1 MNLMKDLRNTLTG
14 AAILYIVFGLVMLL
28 IPVAVSSFI
37 CYLIASL
44 FLVIGILGVFSYIK
58 NRGLGFGSSIIL
70 IFSILFLALG
80 IFILFNP
87 VSFVSFIP
95 LVVGIMLIIDSI
107 NKFQTT
113 FDLKT
118 RGYKNWWHMLFV
130 SLIIVILGLF
140 LIFNPFKSIELF
152 IRIIGAL
159 LIFDGLSNLFALY
172 SYSKIKR

>member
-1 MNLMKDLRNTLTG
+1 MKMMKNLRNTLTVT
-14 AAILYIVFGLVMLL
+14 AIFYIVFGLVMLL
-28 IPVAVSSFI
+28 IPVVVSSFI

-44 FLVIGILGVFSYIK
+44 FLVIGFMGIYSYIK

-70 IFSILFLALG
+70 VFSILFLALG

-95 LVVGIMLIIDSI
+95 LVVGIMLIIDSV
-107 NKFQTT
+107 NKFQTAI
-113 FDLKT
+113 DLKNN
-118 RGYKNWWHMLFV
+118 GYKSWWHMFLV
-130 SLIIVILGLF
+130 SSIILLLGLM

>member
-1 MNLMKDLRNTLTG
+1 MKLIKETRNTLTM

-28 IPVAVSSFI
+28 IPVVVSSFI

-44 FLVIGILGVFSYIK
+44 FLVIGFMGIYSHLKRKGM
-58 NRGLGFGSSIIL
+58 GFGSSAIL

-95 LVVGIMLIIDSI
+95 LVVGIMLIIDSV
-107 NKFQTT
+107 NKFQTS
-113 FDLKT
+113 FDLK
-118 RGYKNWWHMLFV
+118 RNGYKKWWYMLLV
-130 SLIIVILGLF
+130 SLTILLLGLL